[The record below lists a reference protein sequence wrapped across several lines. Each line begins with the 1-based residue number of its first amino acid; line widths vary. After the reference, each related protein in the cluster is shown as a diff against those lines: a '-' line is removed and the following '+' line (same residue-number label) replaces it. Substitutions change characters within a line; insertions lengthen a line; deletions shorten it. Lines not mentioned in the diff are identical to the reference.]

1 MMQTPCR
8 VSLIRFRGDRSGEA
22 CSSSPSVVFQ
32 FYLLLLLCT
41 TTTTTISH
49 VSPPHVAV
57 ACPCGGPW
65 GSPSVRW
72 AGAGLPFIWGAHNR
86 LAEGDR
92 EGGGGVLRLV
102 GGGRLARER
111 MGEATPKRWGEDKVR
126 ASRGGGV
133 VKKRRSDEGD
143 GKKNFR
149 KEGRGSTGRL
159 SKEEIERLRL
169 KKKSYKDLI
178 KRSKEWRTDR
188 TFFIVLLCVIV
199 CLYAC
204 VCACVCVWVYV

>member
-1 MMQTPCR
+1 
-8 VSLIRFRGDRSGEA
+8 V
-22 CSSSPSVVFQ
+22 
-32 FYLLLLLCT
+32 
-41 TTTTTISH
+41 
-49 VSPPHVAV
+49 
-57 ACPCGGPW
+57 GPW

-72 AGAGLPFIWGAHNR
+72 AGASLPLVWGAHNR
-86 LAEGDR
+86 LAEGGR
-92 EGGGGVLRLV
+92 EGGGSVLRLV

-111 MGEATPKRWGEDKVR
+111 MGEATSKRWGEDKVR

-188 TFFIVLLCVIV
+188 TFLSCYCV
-199 CLYAC
+199 
-204 VCACVCVWVYV
+204 